1 MNQAVKKAIS
11 GTRACGNK
19 VTDAIAKDG
28 WVVEFSH
35 PKTFQ
40 IQKNNLLATLPHLP
54 LEWQVGFKMMPNK
67 QMTDQQRYGNVL
79 FMTVD
84 GSWETHSG
92 YATPAV
98 FFDPKMGLVF
108 GSSVKVKYKLGHYW
122 TSNLKILEKEK
133 NEWTDIKIS
142 QELLNGKFIYKVFI
156 DGIEVVQRENERP
169 MPFRNVKVFAGA
181 PSKPVF
187 DGWMKMLSIKVKE
200 SVQPE

>member
-1 MNQAVKKAIS
+1 MKKAIS

-19 VTDAIAKDG
+19 ATDAFAKDG

-35 PKTFQ
+35 PETFQ
-40 IQKNNLLATLPHLP
+40 IDQNNLLATLPHLP
-54 LEWQVGFKMMPNK
+54 LEWQVSFKMMPNK

-84 GSWETHSG
+84 GSWEMHSV

-98 FFDPKMGLVF
+98 FFDPKMGLA
-108 GSSVKVKYKLGHYW
+108 VKVKYKSGHYW
-122 TSNLKILEKEK
+122 TSNLKILEKQE

-142 QELLNGKFIYKVFI
+142 QERLKGKFIYKVFI

-181 PSKPVF
+181 PGKPVF